1 MRFISFLHK
10 MILFG
15 ILLSTLPILLAGIA
29 AVLFSMNQTE
39 LHRMQANRQLL
50 LQMQSSVENKLNT
63 VSYMLDQATRS
74 PITLQSLSA
83 TLPSDTLTTANLLQ
97 SEFQHMRSWEPL
109 MDITLVNQTKD
120 WLVDHAGLYLNT
132 DFPLALP
139 MRDLLT
145 KTLTSGWQLIPS
157 SVFKHNEQ
165 DFPSGC
171 NYHIVLGRSISLMNA
186 PADSALIGGIPAC
199 SLHHSIVSESVDL
212 DMSASEL
219 IIVNREQRILV
230 HPDPKYIGQP
240 LSAMNI
246 EDTDSKMDMSELL
259 SPNTSAAS
267 KEYHE
272 VRMADTEYSL
282 TFAKTPLKGWT
293 YILITPKNV
302 LSQEYAEVALYTL
315 SVGII
320 LLLLSLLFAWLGS
333 RHLHVPIRNLLSQ
346 LGITDRV
353 LSNQN
358 LQQSFLPPQDEFE
371 QIKAHIT
378 QLSASRSQMEYKLN
392 QYVLQAR
399 TQFMINMLLGD
410 CSPGILHQNLSDL
423 GYRDHLIQWQ
433 QIAVLTLQIDL
444 ASQTKYDHHDL
455 DLLLFAV
462 QNIVEESINKDRQ
475 LLPIIVEQTVVTVI
489 GTVEMDNSVFSK
501 ELYEIAELLHHRV
514 SEVLNLQ
521 MNIRFSQPYT
531 SISEIHLAY
540 VEAMK
545 LLQQIIPGAGIKQ
558 HEGES
563 IYSSM
568 WTLPYPESLEHRLVQ
583 SIQSADETE
592 ASVLLHQLLQRVYH
606 MEWTEEEYQVGLTR
620 LLMHILQMIQES
632 GIRLGQISSEH
643 RPMIKELLALQSA
656 ADAEQWFT
664 YRIIRPVINIL
675 RDRQYAQHQQISERM
690 IAIIHQEYDTD
701 LTLEECACRLH
712 YNASY
717 LSTLFS
723 KETGYAFSEY
733 LSQYRFKMARKWL
746 DETELTIKDIAAR
759 LRYNNPQNF
768 IRSFRKWEGITPG
781 QYRERKQK
789 PLHSSMK

>member
-1 MRFISFLHK
+1 MRSISYLHK

-29 AVLFSMNQTE
+29 AILYSMNQTE
-39 LHRMQANRQLL
+39 LHRMQTNKQLL
-50 LQMQSSVENKLNT
+50 LHMQTSVEHKLNT
-63 VSYMLDQATRS
+63 ISYMLDQATRS

-83 TLPSDTLTTANLLQ
+83 TLPGTLTTANQLQ

-109 MDITLVNQTKD
+109 MDITLVNEAQD

-139 MRDLLT
+139 MRDLLS

-165 DFPSGC
+165 DFPAGC

-186 PADSALIGGIPAC
+186 SADSALIGGIPAC
-199 SLHHSIVSESVDL
+199 SLHHSIVSESVDM

-230 HPDPKYIGQP
+230 HPDPMFIGQP
-240 LSAMNI
+240 VSALNMEDI
-246 EDTDSKMDMSELL
+246 ESKMDMSELL

-267 KEYHE
+267 KEYRE
-272 VRMADTEYSL
+272 VRIADTEYSL

-293 YILITPKNV
+293 YILITPMNV
-302 LSQEYAEVALYTL
+302 LSQEYVEIGLYTL
-315 SVGII
+315 SVGVI
-320 LLLLSLLFAWLGS
+320 LLLLSLLFVWLGS
-333 RHLHVPIRNLLSQ
+333 KRLHVPIRNLLSQ

-353 LSNQN
+353 LSNQK

-371 QIKAHIT
+371 QIKTHIT

-392 QYVLQAR
+392 QYVLQTR
-399 TQFMINMLLGD
+399 TQYMISMLQGKCL
-410 CSPGILHQNLSDL
+410 PGMLHQNLSEL
-423 GYRDHLIQWQ
+423 GYRDHCIQWQ
-433 QIAVLTLQIDL
+433 QMAVLTLQIDL
-444 ASQTKYDHHDL
+444 ASQMKYDHHDL

-462 QNIVEESINKDRQ
+462 QNIVEESIDKDRQ
-475 LLPIIVEQTVVTVI
+475 LLPLIVEQTVVTVI

-501 ELYEIAELLHHRV
+501 ELYEITGLIHHRV

-521 MNIRFSQPYT
+521 LNIRFSQPYT
-531 SISEIHLAY
+531 SFSEIHLAY
-540 VEAMK
+540 IEAMK
-545 LLQQIIPGAGIKQ
+545 LLQQQTIPGANVKQ
-558 HEGES
+558 NEDES
-563 IYSSM
+563 NCSSL
-568 WTLPYPESLEHRLVQ
+568 WTIPYPESLEYRLMQ
-583 SIQSADETE
+583 SIQSADEAE
-592 ASVLLHQLLQRVYH
+592 ASVLLQQLLQRMYH
-606 MEWTEEEYQVGLTR
+606 MEWTKEEYQVALTR
-620 LLMHILQMIQES
+620 LLMHILQIMQES
-632 GIRLGQISSEH
+632 GIRLAQISSGH
-643 RPMIKELLALQSA
+643 SPMINEMLALQTA
-656 ADAEQWFT
+656 TDIEQWFI
-664 YRIIRPVINIL
+664 YRIIRPVIGIF
-675 RDRQYAQHQQISERM
+675 RERQYAQHQQISEKM

-717 LSTLFS
+717 LSTVFS

-781 QYRERKQK
+781 QYRERREK
-789 PLHSSMK
+789 PLRSSMK

>member
-1 MRFISFLHK
+1 MRSISYLHK

-29 AVLFSMNQTE
+29 AILYSMNQTE
-39 LHRMQANRQLL
+39 LHRMQTNKQLL
-50 LQMQSSVENKLNT
+50 LHMQTSVEHKLNT

-83 TLPSDTLTTANLLQ
+83 TLPGTLTTANQLQ

-109 MDITLVNQTKD
+109 MDITLVNEAQD

-139 MRDLLT
+139 MRDLLS

-186 PADSALIGGIPAC
+186 PSDSALIGGIPAC
-199 SLHHSIVSESVDL
+199 SLHHSIVSESVDMN
-212 DMSASEL
+212 MSASEL

-230 HPDPKYIGQP
+230 HPDPMYIGQP

-246 EDTDSKMDMSELL
+246 EDIESKMDISELL
-259 SPNTSAAS
+259 SPNTSAAP
-267 KEYHE
+267 KEYRE
-272 VRMADTEYSL
+272 VRIADTEYSL

-293 YILITPKNV
+293 YILITPMNV
-302 LSQEYAEVALYTL
+302 LSQEYVEIGLYSL
-315 SVGII
+315 SVGVI
-320 LLLLSLLFAWLGS
+320 LLLLSILFVWLGS
-333 RHLHVPIRNLLSQ
+333 RRLHVPIRNLLSQ

-353 LSNQN
+353 SSNQK
-358 LQQSFLPPQDEFE
+358 LQQSFFSPQNEFE
-371 QIKAHIT
+371 QIKTHIT

-392 QYVLQAR
+392 QYILQTR
-399 TQFMINMLLGD
+399 TQYMINMLLGK
-410 CSPGILHQNLSDL
+410 CSPGMLHQNLIEL
-423 GYRDHLIQWQ
+423 GYRDHLFQWQ
-433 QIAVLTLQIDL
+433 QMAVLTLQIDL

-462 QNIVEESINKDRQ
+462 QNIVEESIDKDRQ

-501 ELYEIAELLHHRV
+501 ELYEITELLHHRV

-521 MNIRFSQPYT
+521 LDIRFSQPHT
-531 SISEIHLAY
+531 SFSEIHLAY
-540 VEAMK
+540 IEAMK
-545 LLQQIIPGAGIKQ
+545 LLQQQTIPGASVKQ
-558 HEGES
+558 NDEAS

-568 WTLPYPESLEHRLVQ
+568 WTLPYPESLEYRLMQ
-583 SIQSADETE
+583 SIQSADEAE
-592 ASVLLHQLLQRVYH
+592 ASVLLQQLLQRVYH
-606 MEWTEEEYQVGLTR
+606 MEWTEEEYQVALTR
-620 LLMHILQMIQES
+620 LLMHILQIMQES
-632 GIRLGQISSEH
+632 GIRIGQISSGH
-643 RPMIKELLALQSA
+643 RPMIQELLALQTA
-656 ADAEQWFT
+656 ADIEQWFI
-664 YRIIRPVINIL
+664 YRIIRPVVDIF
-675 RDRQYAQHQQISERM
+675 RERQYAQHQQISERM

-717 LSTLFS
+717 LSTVFS

-733 LSQYRFKMARKWL
+733 LSQYRFKMARMWL

-781 QYRERKQK
+781 QYRERRQK
-789 PLHSSMK
+789 PLRSSMK